1 MRWACIDRLTYCI
14 ARVRRM
20 ESHVVASFACLVLFV
35 SWRYEWVS
43 CMRENVAFCVRED
56 MYAKDSID
64 LLTSCGIL
72 FKKHEED
79 GIEMND
85 FAELLMTSGVVLSDT
100 VKWIS
105 FHRYGL
111 ICHASDTV
119 QVKTRWRKKSLWPA
133 WPNVNVVYEQ
143 WYPSFA
149 SDVSFG
155 KRGDFFIDMQSM
167 SYGRTTICWC

>member
-1 MRWACIDRLTYCI
+1 
-14 ARVRRM
+14 
-20 ESHVVASFACLVLFV
+20 
-35 SWRYEWVS
+35 
-43 CMRENVAFCVRED
+43 

-111 ICHASDTV
+111 ICHVSDTV
-119 QVKTRWRKKSLWPA
+119 QVKTR
-133 WPNVNVVYEQ
+133 
-143 WYPSFA
+143 
-149 SDVSFG
+149 
-155 KRGDFFIDMQSM
+155 
-167 SYGRTTICWC
+167 